1 MLLELLL
8 GDLERQYHYNYGGKR
23 QKHPKLALL
32 VGAFSPR
39 FAPVL
44 LCRIANSLYRSKLGL
59 LARFF
64 ALVNFV
70 VFGIEVALRCEIGP
84 GLYFSHT
91 VGTVIG
97 ATRIG
102 CNAVIYHGVT
112 LGAKEINMA
121 YAYNP
126 NQRPTVG
133 DNVVIGSGA
142 KLLGGIKIGN
152 NVKIGANAVVLDS
165 FPDNVVIAGIPAT
178 VVRYLERI
186 SV

>member
-1 MLLELLL
+1 MLLDVLLA
-8 GDLERQYHYNYGGKR
+8 DLERQYSYNGQP
-23 QKHPKLALL
+23 QKKATVPGLLAN
-32 VGAFSPR
+32 AFYPR
-39 FAPVL
+39 FVPIV
-44 LCRIANSLYRSKLGL
+44 LCRIAHALYRKRMGP
-59 LARFF
+59 LARLFS
-64 ALVNFV
+64 LLNFV
-70 VFGIEVALRCEIGP
+70 VFGIEIGIRCEIGP
-84 GLYFSHT
+84 GLYFPHT

-112 LGAKEINMA
+112 LGAKEMDI
-121 YAYNP
+121 AYNL

-178 VVRYLERI
+178 VVRKLETI